1 MPIVKFDDTVKPKW
15 RVFVYGKPGTGKTT
29 LASKIP
35 GKSFILSL
43 DQSYMRVEG
52 MKGKDIWSLD
62 QNNPI
67 EDINDFVESFNPEG
81 YDNLIVDNITTLQKT
96 WFVEKAKET
105 GNGLDN
111 KIQHYGEF
119 TNYCIR
125 LFAKIFSYPLNVF
138 VTAHETQI
146 EFTNAEGQTFEQYA
160 PDVRAGARDHIMG
173 LCDIVGRMAIN
184 PKTGGRGVILVG
196 NDGVFAKNCWDDR
209 TACPADELFKGK
221 E

>member
-81 YDNLIVDNITTLQKT
+81 YDNLIVDNITTIKRNRSYAAKT
-96 WFVEKAKET
+96 QRKGGDHKQHARPRPHLRRGHWSHFWT
-105 GNGLDN
+105 GKRDSADRERVL
-111 KIQHYGEF
+111 KW
-119 TNYCIR
+119 
-125 LFAKIFSYPLNVF
+125 
-138 VTAHETQI
+138 I
-146 EFTNAEGQTFEQYA
+146 EPVYINANT
-160 PDVRAGARDHIMG
+160 PDDLPTTIHRV
-173 LCDIVGRMAIN
+173 
-184 PKTGGRGVILVG
+184 K
-196 NDGVFAKNCWDDR
+196 
-209 TACPADELFKGK
+209 
-221 E
+221 